1 MKRFLGSRKVLG
13 SLVILA
19 LLVFP
24 AQVIVAQET
33 ELEKTRKALFICN
46 AELGNTMAR
55 IQRIMPKLKPEHQKQ
70 VRQRVQSLQA
80 EVQSLHQWTRDQFKY
95 VD

>member
-1 MKRFLGSRKVLG
+1 MKKVLG
-13 SLVILA
+13 SIVILA
-19 LLVFP
+19 VLAFP
-24 AQVIVAQET
+24 AQVIVAET
-33 ELEKTRKALFICN
+33 ELEKTQKALFICN

-55 IQRIMPKLKPEHQKQ
+55 IQSIMPKLKPEHQKQ

>member
-1 MKRFLGSRKVLG
+1 MDKVLRSKKVLG

-19 LLVFP
+19 VLAFP
-24 AQVIVAQET
+24 AQVIVAAET
-33 ELEKTRKALFICN
+33 ELEKTQKALFICN

-55 IQRIMPKLKPEHQKQ
+55 IQSIMPKLKPEHQKQ